1 MVLNNLDLFNLYYEI
16 FQAISLTQKNIANN
30 TVPIIHWHFVLY
42 LLHFTRKLMW
52 IQLYN
57 YSILLPS
64 LPQTYPILQ
73 VTTVLELEFIITT
86 VFFIQLL
93 HIGIHNSTALFYML
107 HKWVHI

>member
-1 MVLNNLDLFNLYYEI
+1 MVLNSLDLFNLYYEI
-16 FQAISLTQKNIANN
+16 FQAISLTQKNIANT
-30 TVPIIHWHFVLY
+30 TVPIIHWHFVLAS
-42 LLHFTRKLMW
+42 LQERKLMW
-52 IQLYN
+52 IQLHN

-93 HIGIHNSTALFYML
+93 HIGIHNNTALFYML